1 MNYSAE
7 VKETMI
13 SRMMAPNSESISRI
27 SREEGISEQ
36 TLRNWRDR
44 ARAEGNV
51 TPGKAG
57 NSSAWS
63 TQDKFLVVVET
74 AKLNEA
80 ELAEYARKKG
90 LYVEQIR
97 AWKDACVNANGRVAK
112 EAAKLNRELKASE
125 KERHR
130 LEMELA
136 RKEKALAETAALL
149 VLRKKAHAIW
159 GEAEDE

>member
-1 MNYSAE
+1 MNKLFVVGLGPGEPAYM
-7 VKETMI
+7 T
-13 SRMMAPNSESISRI
+13 
-27 SREEGISEQ
+27 GQ
-36 TLRNWRDR
+36 
-44 ARAEGNV
+44 ARAALEQADVLCGYTV
-51 TPGKAG
+51 
-57 NSSAWS
+57 
-63 TQDKFLVVVET
+63 
-74 AKLNEA
+74 
-80 ELAEYARKKG
+80 
-90 LYVEQIR
+90 YVEQIR